1 MRGKLIEDLL
11 YTQVVAA
18 GKYSSAPGT
27 QYNGVAQTITGN
39 GIDTRECDEINF
51 IINVGVMHGA
61 GTLDVAIMDSATDDP
76 DDATLITGNASPS
89 DTASTSAAFTQITAA
104 NDNGLHTASIKA
116 KEFKRYMWARTRVAG
131 ASANFGIIAVKGK
144 CDRDPQTNSPVF
156 DLNY

>member
-11 YTQVVAA
+11 YVQAIAA

-27 QYNGVAQTITGN
+27 VYNGQASSISNN
-39 GIDTRECDEINF
+39 GIDTQGCDEINF
-51 IINVGVMHGA
+51 VINVGEVS
-61 GTLDVAIMDSATDDP
+61 GTLDVAIYESATNNP
-76 DDATLITGNASPS
+76 AVATAVSGYASPN
-89 DTASTSAAFTQITAA
+89 DTAATAARFTQITPA
-104 NDNGLHTASIKA
+104 NDNALHNGSIKA
-116 KEFKRYMWARTRVAG
+116 KNFKRYLWAQTRVAG